1 MNYRGSQ
8 NGGAKLVAQEGN
20 SPDRRL
26 RSLNVYSVGND
37 VETHKQ
43 PGCGLRSS
51 HAFKE
56 CVTAHWSMVTLR
68 GKYNG
73 AKYTT
78 EDTDFKFFKPKV
90 VAERS
95 LGIEARPEGL
105 VERREVRM
113 LE

>member
-1 MNYRGSQ
+1 M
-8 NGGAKLVAQEGN
+8 
-20 SPDRRL
+20 
-26 RSLNVYSVGND
+26 
-37 VETHKQ
+37 ETHKQ

-68 GKYNG
+68 GKCNG
-73 AKYTT
+73 AKRST
-78 EDTDFKFFKPKV
+78 EDMDMTLMCRV

-95 LGIEARPEGL
+95 LGVEAEPGGQ

>member
-1 MNYRGSQ
+1 
-8 NGGAKLVAQEGN
+8 
-20 SPDRRL
+20 
-26 RSLNVYSVGND
+26 
-37 VETHKQ
+37 
-43 PGCGLRSS
+43 
-51 HAFKE
+51 
-56 CVTAHWSMVTLR
+56 MVILR

-73 AKYTT
+73 AKCST

-95 LGIEARPEGL
+95 LCIEAKPEGF